1 MSPLRL
7 LGAGLLVLA
16 AGVASGAPRPL
27 LPKRRD
33 VAPVGSGAFSPPI
46 LLRERASFGAAR
58 LGDWLYV
65 YSGHAGPTH
74 KHSLD
79 NLNQTFVRHSLS
91 GGASELLPMGEPVQS
106 VLLLAYG
113 ESLIRVGGMTARNRA
128 GQEEDLHSIKTVA
141 RYDPAA
147 RKWTALPA
155 LPEAR
160 SSHGAAIL
168 GDTLYVLGGWSLA
181 GDIDTWPKT
190 GWQLDL
196 SAEAPAWKAWEGA
209 PFSPRRA
216 VAMVAVADRLV
227 LMGGML
233 SEGNFSKE
241 VHVFEPKTQRW
252 SKGPDLPFFGFG
264 MAAQGKGHDLYT
276 SGLDSPLYRMSFAGG
291 ELEWEQVTSLMFPRY
306 FHELIDLGGDR
317 LLAVGGVTRPLKSPG
332 NVHLR
337 TTEVLTTSPKA
348 EPVFTTWTIP
358 APGRAKNRQAAFLFF
373 DDLWVFGGNDSV
385 AQHDFGPEHFLSEGF
400 RLRLGTQRFLR
411 LEDFP
416 RKRQSCRTLVRGG
429 VGSEPFRGLSVGG
442 FGHTGQNTASFAE
455 AFVFD
460 FRAKTWKV
468 SPHVL
473 PKPRTQF
480 GLTEH
485 EGALY
490 AFGGLDYDSTRPRKE
505 AFSFPTQLLK
515 AEAGAFEPTGV
526 ELPQPRRAFGGAL
539 LGGNYYLV
547 GGMKQGFK
555 LLEDVDVYDF
565 EAKTWS
571 KVPAPRDPRIAPHLI
586 ALGGKLY
593 LIGGTTPRG
602 GEAFVPNQRVE
613 VFDPQSGAWSTLV
626 EELPVSVRHMQF
638 FPWRDRILCYTA
650 QHAGSPTIRLLVIE
664 P

>member
-1 MSPLRL
+1 MHAFRFGVFL
-7 LGAGLLVLA
+7 LAGSLLA
-16 AGVASGAPRPL
+16 WGGGVASASPRPL
-27 LPKRRD
+27 LPEREA
-33 VAPVGSGAFSPPI
+33 VAPVGSEAYSPPI

-58 LGDWLYV
+58 VGDWLYV

-79 NLNQTFVRHSLS
+79 NLNGTFVRHSLV
-91 GGASELLPMGEPVQS
+91 GGASELLPMGEPLQS
-106 VLLLAYG
+106 VILLAHG
-113 ESLIRVGGMTARNRA
+113 ERLIRVGGMTARNRA
-128 GQEEDLHSIKTVA
+128 GQEEDLHSVKTVA
-141 RYDPAA
+141 SYDPAA
-147 RKWTALPA
+147 RAWTPLPD

-181 GDIDTWPKT
+181 GDIDTWPKA

-196 SAEAPAWKAWEGA
+196 SAKEPSWKAWEGA

-216 VAMVAVADRLV
+216 VAMVSVAGRLV

-241 VHVFEPKTQRW
+241 VWIFEPKTQKW
-252 SKGPDLPFFGFG
+252 TQGPGLPFFGFG
-264 MAAQGKGHDLYT
+264 MAAQGKGNDLYT

-317 LLAVGGVTRPLKSPG
+317 LLAVGGVTRPLKSPD

-337 TTEVLTTSPKA
+337 TTEVLTTSPRS
-348 EPVFTTWTIP
+348 EPVFTTWTVP
-358 APGRAKNRQAAFLFF
+358 APGRAKNRQAVFLFF

-385 AQHDFGPEHFLSEGF
+385 AQHDFEPEHFLDEGF
-400 RLRLGTQRFLR
+400 RLRLGTQRFRR
-411 LEDFP
+411 LADFP
-416 RKRQSCRTLVRGG
+416 RKRQSCRTLVR
-429 VGSEPFRGLSVGG
+429 SKPYRGLSVGG
-442 FGHTGQNTASFAE
+442 FGHTGKNTSSFAE
-455 AFVFD
+455 AFSFD
-460 FRAKTWKV
+460 FKAKTWKP

-485 EGALY
+485 AGALY

-515 AEAGAFEPTGV
+515 ATDGAFEPTGV

-539 LGGNYYLV
+539 LEGKYYLA
-547 GGMKQGFK
+547 GGMKQGFA
-555 LLEDVDVYDF
+555 LIQDVDVYDF
-565 EAKTWS
+565 ATQTWS

-602 GEAFVPNQRVE
+602 GQAFVPNQRVE
-613 VFDPQSGAWSTLV
+613 VYDPKRGKWETLI
-626 EELPVSVRHMQF
+626 EELPISVRQMQF
-638 FPWRDRILCYTA
+638 FPWRGRILCYTA
-650 QHAGSPTIRLLVIE
+650 QHKGSPTVRLLVIE